1 MGVRGARWCWACRR
15 TGMIVGGNSLE
26 EGLRG
31 NVRGAFSLL
40 LSHLPLSCRRVIGV
54 SANNDYHRFC

>member
-1 MGVRGARWCWACRR
+1 
-15 TGMIVGGNSLE
+15 MIVGGNSLE
-26 EGLRG
+26 ERLRG